1 MKFCPQCGNQIKE
14 GQSFCNKCGSDLKV
28 FKQYRENQL
37 YESAASQKQ
46 KVAIYFIR
54 NTYSSYFNFWRFNI
68 LFLFVKPEMVKS
80 EEVTSTHHKTKE
92 DIKRQ

>member
-37 YESAASQKQ
+37 YESAASQKKQ

-68 LFLFVKPEMVKS
+68 LFLFCE
-80 EEVTSTHHKTKE
+80 TRNGKE
-92 DIKRQ
+92 

>member
-37 YESAASQKQ
+37 YESAASQKT
-46 KVAIYFIR
+46 KGGHIF
-54 NTYSSYFNFWRFNI
+54 YS
-68 LFLFVKPEMVKS
+68 
-80 EEVTSTHHKTKE
+80 
-92 DIKRQ
+92 

>member
-28 FKQYRENQL
+28 LNNIERINYMKVRHL
-37 YESAASQKQ
+37 KKQ

-68 LFLFVKPEMVKS
+68 LFLFVKPEMVRVRK
-80 EEVTSTHHKTKE
+80 
-92 DIKRQ
+92 